1 MNDFD
6 KNSKTAHIIYLNY
19 LTSDGTKMSIGGIQ
33 TYITNLSSLLMD
45 MGYKVSIY
53 QRSTTPFH
61 VIFDNKEIY
70 GIVCTK
76 AKSGKIGSDLFYAC
90 LNRFD
95 RSKDILIFGCESLI
109 CNTKGIRFIA
119 IQHGITWDKPING
132 NQICWMLRKFYIAW
146 NAINRIKKADT
157 LICVD
162 NNFINWYR
170 AMVAKPTVKIINIP
184 NFAEISMPIT
194 KPQDNIIR
202 IIFARRLFDY
212 RGTRIFT
219 KAVLRLLDEFDNI
232 RITIAGDGPDKEF
245 MTKELGIFNNVKFIT
260 YASGDS
266 LIIHEDKD
274 IAVIPTLGSEGTS
287 LSLLEA
293 MSAQCAV
300 ICTNVGGMTNVV
312 IDHYNGLMIN
322 PDENSLY
329 DAMKELI
336 SNPELRK
343 TLSLKGYE
351 TLKNSFSLSKWSI
364 SWKRALLE
372 FLK

>member
-1 MNDFD
+1 M
-6 KNSKTAHIIYLNY
+6 
-19 LTSDGTKMSIGGIQ
+19 Q
-33 TYITNLSSLLMD
+33 
-45 MGYKVSIY
+45 
-53 QRSTTPFH
+53 
-61 VIFDNKEIY
+61 
-70 GIVCTK
+70 
-76 AKSGKIGSDLFYAC
+76 
-90 LNRFD
+90 
-95 RSKDILIFGCESLI
+95 
-109 CNTKGIRFIA
+109 
-119 IQHGITWDKPING
+119 
-132 NQICWMLRKFYIAW
+132 
-146 NAINRIKKADT
+146 
-157 LICVD
+157 
-162 NNFINWYR
+162 
-170 AMVAKPTVKIINIP
+170 
-184 NFAEISMPIT
+184 
-194 KPQDNIIR
+194 
-202 IIFARRLFDY
+202 
-212 RGTRIFT
+212 
-219 KAVLRLLDEFDNI
+219 FDNI